1 MKPRIAWMCALSIL
15 GATRFVG
22 AASASGMAGTD
33 VERAQTYVDL
43 GTRLYKQ
50 KKFAEAL
57 QEFERAETIVT
68 VEETRAVLRYN
79 IARCHEELGRPVA
92 AWFAFKRYMELP
104 DSPEAQSKALARIRA
119 LEAAHVGRLRVRVE
133 PEGAACVVSP
143 LRPEVGVPERQPC
156 PTGAQPW
163 PRGAWRVQA
172 GLESPP
178 RRSERQVDV
187 AAAAEARLNIAL
199 PAWLIVR
206 VDAPGAEVHVNGQ
219 SIGAPTPDGA
229 EVIAGPTRV
238 ELVRGG
244 RVLWRTERALA
255 AGEVAA
261 LDVPAGVVPSAQ
273 RAAPERG
280 ALPWI
285 LAGGAV
291 AAFAGA
297 GATYA
302 QSLAAAEDG
311 DAAAREMTVAE
322 TREVYNAARAR
333 VRSADDDAALNYSI
347 ALGCAAAG
355 AALGGIATWLFLSEP
370 EPLVGADEGSP

>member
-1 MKPRIAWMCALSIL
+1 MNGKVVRADFPAL
-15 GATRFVG
+15 
-22 AASASGMAGTD
+22 D
-33 VERAQTYVDL
+33 E
-43 GTRLYKQ
+43 
-50 KKFAEAL
+50 
-57 QEFERAETIVT
+57 AETRTMIL
-68 VEETRAVLRYN
+68 EILD
-79 IARCHEELGRPVA
+79 PVRRK
-92 AWFAFKRYMELP
+92 AFE
-104 DSPEAQSKALARIRA
+104 
-119 LEAAHVGRLRVRVE
+119 
-133 PEGAACVVSP
+133 
-143 LRPEVGVPERQPC
+143 
-156 PTGAQPW
+156 
-163 PRGAWRVQA
+163 
-172 GLESPP
+172 
-178 RRSERQVDV
+178 
-187 AAAAEARLNIAL
+187 
-199 PAWLIVR
+199 
-206 VDAPGAEVHVNGQ
+206 
-219 SIGAPTPDGA
+219 
-229 EVIAGPTRV
+229 
-238 ELVRGG
+238 
-244 RVLWRTERALA
+244 A